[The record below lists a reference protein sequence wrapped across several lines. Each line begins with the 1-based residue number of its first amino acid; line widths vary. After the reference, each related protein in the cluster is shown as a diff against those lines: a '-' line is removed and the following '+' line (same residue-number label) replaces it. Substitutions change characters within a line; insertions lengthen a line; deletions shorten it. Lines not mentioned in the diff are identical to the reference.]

1 MLLPLLLGQGTAGPV
16 THDTSGALTGPDSSV
31 AGSAARVGASVSHA
45 TSGTLAGQLGSV
57 VGAASNFTP
66 HATSGVLA
74 GPGASLAGASTNFRA
89 FATSGALTGQ
99 GSAVTGAAL
108 YSRKH
113 TTDGVLSGSN
123 AIIVGSA
130 DVQPFAAPVHDTSGA
145 LEGSGA
151 VIVGEADPV
160 VPPQFVLQVGEGMM
174 GFRQRKKEREDREE
188 LRKLIERTVNPIQAP
203 AAKVVTV
210 KDKITVIPEGGDS
223 VSFPIPPSF
232 DPRNVARMVVRHLER
247 MGVEAQRTR
256 QAQARAQARIVIERI
271 RVENEHRLRKRRRDE
286 EILLLM

>member
-1 MLLPLLLGQGTAGPV
+1 
-16 THDTSGALTGPDSSV
+16 
-31 AGSAARVGASVSHA
+31 
-45 TSGTLAGQLGSV
+45 
-57 VGAASNFTP
+57 
-66 HATSGVLA
+66 VLA
-74 GPGASLAGASTNFRA
+74 GPGTSLAGDATNFRA

-130 DVQPFAAPVHDTSGA
+130 DVQPFAAPVHDTTGA

-160 VPPQFVLQVGEGMM
+160 VPQFVLQVGEGMM

-247 MGVEAQRTR
+247 MGVDAQRTR

-271 RVENEHRLRKRRRDE
+271 RAENERRLRKRRRDE